1 MASLPVKAV
10 KNPANTGRVSL
21 VSRRL
26 RASRRRRPAGAGA
39 GGRRARIGRTARREE
54 RPESSARSAY
64 RVESWVE
71 EVRIFTFHHA
81 FVTYRGHPMQ
91 SAVSTRM
98 HTWARRRAGCCLLTT
113 ASYNT
118 AARSWTAPIMAL
130 TTQRLSLAL
139 GLRPSWRPFACA
151 AAPG

>member
-10 KNPANTGRVSL
+10 KPPANTGRVFPSFL
-21 VSRRL
+21 DVYARV
-26 RASRRRRPAGAGA
+26 ADAGDGGA
-39 GGRRARIGRTARREE
+39 RRARSGAHGTQRGRE

-98 HTWARRRAGCCLLTT
+98 HTWARRAAAGGVLLAHNRA
-113 ASYNT
+113 
-118 AARSWTAPIMAL
+118 
-130 TTQRLSLAL
+130 TTQRLAL
-139 GLRPSWRPFACA
+139 GLRPSWRSQHS
-151 AAPG
+151 G